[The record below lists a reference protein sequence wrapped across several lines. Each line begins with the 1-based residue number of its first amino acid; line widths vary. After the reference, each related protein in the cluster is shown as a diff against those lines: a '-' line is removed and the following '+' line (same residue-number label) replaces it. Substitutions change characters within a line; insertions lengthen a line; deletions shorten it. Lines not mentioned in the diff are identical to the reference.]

1 MTKYQQL
8 ENLESGWKRD
18 YLEKKLREGENIT
31 RYIDTSEIKIAID
44 EFNRIKKTPLDV
56 KKWILTFLNPALENK
71 LKQTI
76 RARRKRYFDS
86 EKIQTRKKSVDLTF
100 DVWLQLSQ
108 LSEKN
113 QLTLSQM
120 IATLI
125 ANQNSLD

>member
-56 KKWILTFLNPALENK
+56 EKWILTFLNPALENK